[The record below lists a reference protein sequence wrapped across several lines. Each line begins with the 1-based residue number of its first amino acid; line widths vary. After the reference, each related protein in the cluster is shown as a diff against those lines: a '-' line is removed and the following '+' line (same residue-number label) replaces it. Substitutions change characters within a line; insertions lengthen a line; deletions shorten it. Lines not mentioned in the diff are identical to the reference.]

1 MYKNI
6 NYSSSYLLSEQFKNE
21 KPVSTKFGKDK
32 KAYNKNQNQMKKMN
46 KKNVNLNKVKIDRDT
61 SIKKPNPFTPKK
73 IKKIG
78 NIMKW
83 VIIVVVI
90 IRIVLTTIQL
100 QIVMPIIFCILSILY
115 ISIILIGKEKVFKA
129 LKLGAKA
136 AKYVA
141 KKTIV

>member
-46 KKNVNLNKVKIDRDT
+46 KKNVNLNKVKVDTDT

-73 IKKIG
+73 IKKMG

-83 VIIVVVI
+83 VIIVVFI

-100 QIVMPIIFCILSILY
+100 QIGMPIIFCILSILY